1 MTPAPH
7 PYAGS
12 VPRYNPLVPCT
23 GAVRH
28 LIVAQCIGA
37 AAELATQL
45 PGAVLLEGSAT
56 GIEAQLAEHLR
67 HSHVGS
73 HLYLIGDEAFIW
85 HLHALACDAGLGAE
99 EISAW
104 AAPTG
109 LRRLY
114 CVHCGTLQEAAPT
127 ARLTC
132 QHCSVRLAVREH
144 FSRRLGAYLA
154 VCEDA
159 DQPFAEART

>member
-7 PYAGS
+7 HYTGS
-12 VPRYNPLVPCT
+12 VPRYTPLVPCT
-23 GAVRH
+23 GAVQH
-28 LIVAQCIGA
+28 LIVAQCSGA
-37 AAELATQL
+37 AAELAAQL
-45 PGAVLLEGSAT
+45 PSALLLEGSAT
-56 GIEAQLAEHLR
+56 GVEPQLAEHLR

-73 HLYLIGDEAFIW
+73 HLYLIGEEAFIW
-85 HLHALACDAGLGAE
+85 HLHALARSAGLGAE

-104 AAPTG
+104 ADPTG

-114 CVHCGTLQEAAPT
+114 CVHCATLQEAEPT
-127 ARLTC
+127 VQLIC

-144 FSRRLGAYLA
+144 FSRRLGAYMA
-154 VCEDA
+154 VCADA